1 MRRKRFQIKDSKLFD
16 NKFQAFVGDFIEKD
30 IIELKLDFSDFYDE
44 KLLYRIIRETGIKD
58 IWYNR
63 NSL

>member
-1 MRRKRFQIKDSKLFD
+1 MRRKRFQIKDNKLFD

-44 KLLYRIIRETGIKD
+44 KLLYRILRETGIKD